1 MRFQSTAHA
10 SAFADFII
18 ECEGNEFPCHRFV
31 LANRSVAFDALFKSP
46 MTESKEGKMSVK
58 DYEPQAVRGFLNL
71 IYSDSAAIGAET
83 DPGVYLSVS
92 ALAHK
97 YLVSPGRTFQEMYNL
112 ISLSTT
118 TTNVLDIAQF
128 AFDHH
133 IPSLREEVVYFIFV
147 NLPTILKTPK
157 LLKSLP
163 MNCRKRLLDL
173 LILCHSPVQ
182 SVEPVVIAKN

>member
-1 MRFQSTAHA
+1 
-10 SAFADFII
+10 
-18 ECEGNEFPCHRFV
+18 
-31 LANRSVAFDALFKSP
+31 
-46 MTESKEGKMSVK
+46 MSIK

-97 YLVSPGRTFQEMYNL
+97 YLVSQGRTFQEMYNL

-128 AFDHH
+128 AFYHH

-163 MNCRKRLLDL
+163 MNCTVLN
-173 LILCHSPVQ
+173 Q
-182 SVEPVVIAKN
+182 SL